1 MSDRTFS
8 FFVTIVD
15 RDTETL
21 LTEERVT
28 FDPLD
33 TDEHG
38 NNETVIMAVE
48 AWLKRAKYD
57 AQQMDIE
64 AEQRLPEN
72 VAANRADHFFKLCQ
86 DFAR

>member
-33 TDEHG
+33 TDAHG

-72 VAANRADHFFKLCQ
+72 VAANRADHDYRLLRE
-86 DFAR
+86 AAE

>member
-33 TDEHG
+33 TDDNG

-57 AQQMDIE
+57 AQQMELE
-64 AEQRLPEN
+64 AEQTSPDN
-72 VAANRADHFFKLCQ
+72 IAANRADHQIKL
-86 DFAR
+86 ARELV

>member
-1 MSDRTFS
+1 MSDHSFRFS
-8 FFVTIVD
+8 IRIVNE
-15 RDTETL
+15 DTTDL
-21 LTEERVT
+21 LSEEFVT